1 MKLIKILSLNV
12 RGLRNHVKRRAL
24 FLYLKNQ
31 KADFYCLQETFSL
44 EEDEV
49 IWASEW
55 GGKILFSHGTKHS
68 KGTGILQRPNSLF
81 SFKCLSTDPNGRF
94 VIAKIKLGDEDFFLA
109 SVYAPCD
116 SQQQSLFIQNL
127 CTDIVSKSNTSRII
141 IAGDWNTTLRSID
154 KRGGRP
160 WQETSYRNSLLSFMD
175 ELGLV
180 DVYRVLHPKKKAFT
194 YESKTLRLKSRIDFF
209 LIAQSLKLN
218 IRTAEIRSSIA
229 PDHKAIYLSAEINDE
244 FHRGPGTWKFN
255 TLYRHVQGL

>member
-68 KGTGILQRPNSLF
+68 KGAGILQSPNSLF

-127 CTDIVSKSNTSRII
+127 CTDIVSKTNTSRII
-141 IAGDWNTTLRSID
+141 IAGDWNT
-154 KRGGRP
+154 
-160 WQETSYRNSLLSFMD
+160 
-175 ELGLV
+175 
-180 DVYRVLHPKKKAFT
+180 
-194 YESKTLRLKSRIDFF
+194 
-209 LIAQSLKLN
+209 
-218 IRTAEIRSSIA
+218 
-229 PDHKAIYLSAEINDE
+229 
-244 FHRGPGTWKFN
+244 
-255 TLYRHVQGL
+255 LYR

>member
-12 RGLRNHVKRRAL
+12 RELRNHVKRRAL

-94 VIAKIKLGDEDFFLA
+94 VIAKIKLGDEVFF
-109 SVYAPCD
+109 S
-116 SQQQSLFIQNL
+116 SFRL
-127 CTDIVSKSNTSRII
+127 CS
-141 IAGDWNTTLRSID
+141 
-154 KRGGRP
+154 
-160 WQETSYRNSLLSFMD
+160 M
-175 ELGLV
+175 
-180 DVYRVLHPKKKAFT
+180 
-194 YESKTLRLKSRIDFF
+194 
-209 LIAQSLKLN
+209 
-218 IRTAEIRSSIA
+218 
-229 PDHKAIYLSAEINDE
+229 
-244 FHRGPGTWKFN
+244 
-255 TLYRHVQGL
+255 

>member
-12 RGLRNHVKRRAL
+12 RSCVTTSSEGHCSCI
-24 FLYLKNQ
+24 LKIK

-44 EEDEV
+44 KEDEV
-49 IWASEW
+49 PWASEW

-81 SFKCLSTDPNGRF
+81 PIECLSTDPNGRF
-94 VIAKIKLGDEDFFLA
+94 VIAKIKLGDEGVFLA

-127 CTDIVSKSNTSRII
+127 CTDIVSKTNTSRII
-141 IAGDWNTTLRSID
+141 IAGDWNTTLHSIN

-160 WQETSYRNSLLSFMD
+160 WQETSYRNSLLSFMG

-194 YESKTLRLKSRIDFF
+194 SM
-209 LIAQSLKLN
+209 N
-218 IRTAEIRSSIA
+218 
-229 PDHKAIYLSAEINDE
+229 P
-244 FHRGPGTWKFN
+244 
-255 TLYRHVQGL
+255 